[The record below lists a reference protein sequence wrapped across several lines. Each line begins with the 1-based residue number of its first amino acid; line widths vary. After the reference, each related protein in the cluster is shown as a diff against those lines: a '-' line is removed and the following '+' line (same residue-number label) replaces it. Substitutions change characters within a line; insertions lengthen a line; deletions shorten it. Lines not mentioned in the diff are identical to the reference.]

1 YADESGE
8 VPKEKKAD
16 YDKALRARR
25 LSVLSRYG
33 NLQSIISKSSV
44 KRSTRSPHVPQSR
57 FYQIEASTDR
67 RLVNELYLKCTT
79 DESISRYQTLY
90 VSMNFNL
97 VRMSWND
104 AGVEIGSDFTSV
116 VRDHWRKWL
125 EEKLQTRVDQI
136 V

>member
-1 YADESGE
+1 FAEYFKNIADQVKAKYADESGE

-33 NLQSIISKSSV
+33 NLQSIISKFSV
-44 KRSTRSPHVPQSR
+44 KRSTRSPQVPQSR

-67 RLVNELYLKCTT
+67 RLVNELYLKFTT

-90 VSMNFNL
+90 VS
-97 VRMSWND
+97 
-104 AGVEIGSDFTSV
+104 
-116 VRDHWRKWL
+116 
-125 EEKLQTRVDQI
+125 
-136 V
+136 